1 MDTALQHMHSG
12 LRWLL
17 LLVLVIAVFKALF
30 GGGTRFFEKDIKL
43 ALVVM
48 ILAHIQ
54 LLIGFA
60 LYFING
66 HFRNFDQ
73 MDIPVIRFFAV
84 EHMMGMLLAI
94 ILITIGYGKAK
105 RGKSD
110 VVKTRAIKVYYG
122 IALIIILASIPWPF
136 RPGFEA
142 MEWF

>member
-17 LLVLVIAVFKALF
+17 LLVLVFAVFKALF
-30 GGGTRFFEKDIKL
+30 GGGTRFFEKDRKL

-66 HFRNFDQ
+66 HFRNFDL
-73 MDIPVIRFFAV
+73 MDNPVIRFFAV
-84 EHMMGMLLAI
+84 EHMVGMLLAI

-105 RGKSD
+105 RGESD
-110 VVKTRAIKVYYG
+110 LVKTRAIKVYYG
-122 IALIIILASIPWPF
+122 IALVIILASIPWPF

-142 MEWF
+142 MGWF